1 MVMVDPEL
9 LNYAQLTDGVSSKRL
24 ALYTENIVYLEDG
37 AATGALT
44 TASPCPTMQ

>member
-9 LNYAQLTDGVSSKRL
+9 LNYAQLTDAVSSKRL
-24 ALYTENIVYLEDG
+24 AFYTENIVYLEDG